1 MIRKNMIG
9 LFTLAIFA
17 SMQLFAPAKAA
28 AQDHWVASDA
38 VGYNYYVMTET
49 IRTVKGQMILVN
61 TREVSPDGVHSR
73 VLEWE
78 FIFDE
83 GDCCCECRS
92 DRTLSPPK
100 GTVRNSPVAWNI
112 IQFTWYYLY
121 GRPLVLNP
129 TSV

>member
-1 MIRKNMIG
+1 MIRKSMIG

-17 SMQLFAPAKAA
+17 SMQLFCSTKAA

-49 IRTVKGQMILVN
+49 IQHRKQMIQVN
-61 TREVSPDGVHSR
+61 TKKVSPDGVHSR
-73 VLEWE
+73 VLKWD

-83 GDCCCECRS
+83 GDCWCECIS
-92 DRTLSPPK
+92 DRTLPA